1 MTQRGLVCLL
11 LGALAWGQAAKPASA
26 PKSSAG
32 QSNATGM
39 TKSDDAA
46 KSEAKVAATDPVITI
61 SNMCDKP
68 GANNAECKTVVT
80 RAEFEH
86 LMDTVAPNA
95 PPAARRQIAS
105 RYAQMLV
112 MSHDAEKM
120 GLDKTAHFD
129 EMMRI
134 SRMQVLAQALQQD
147 IQEKAADVPEK
158 DIQAY
163 YDANKNNFEEAT
175 LQRVFVPKSKQLA
188 PPKEKLSD
196 EQTQKRQEAAEAAM
210 KTEAEALQ
218 KRAAAGEDFGKLQK
232 EAFETA
238 GMKAQAPTSNL
249 PDMRRNSLPMSQ
261 RSVFDLKD
269 GAVSPVIADGAGYFI
284 YKMGTKQIL
293 PLDKVKEEIHNQ
305 LRAQR
310 MQESMEKLQQAS
322 TPVLND
328 DYFGNVPEGKQP
340 MIQPGFKPAPKP
352 SGAQSKPTPEKQS
365 K

>member
-1 MTQRGLVCLL
+1 MIQRGLVCLL

-26 PKSSAG
+26 AKNNAD
-32 QSNATGM
+32 QSNAAGM
-39 TKSDDAA
+39 SKSDDAA
-46 KSEAKVAATDPVITI
+46 KTEAKVAPSDPVITI
-61 SNMCDKP
+61 SNMCTKP
-68 GANNAECKTVVT
+68 ESGANCKTVVT
-80 RAEFEH
+80 RADFEH
-86 LMDTVAPNA
+86 LLNTVAPNA

-120 GLDKTAHFD
+120 GLDKTPHFD
-129 EMMRI
+129 EMMKV

-147 IQEKAADVPEK
+147 IQEKAAQVPDA

-163 YDANKNNFEEAT
+163 YDGHKNDFEQAS
-175 LQRVFVPKSKQLA
+175 LQRIFVPKSKQLE
-188 PPKEKLSD
+188 PSKEKLTD
-196 EQTQKRQEAAEAAM
+196 EQTEKRQQDAEAVM

-218 KRAAAGEDFGKLQK
+218 KRAAAGEDFSKLQK
-232 EAFETA
+232 EAFDAA
-238 GMKAQAPTSNL
+238 GMKAQAPNSTL
-249 PDMRRNSLPMSQ
+249 PDMRRNSLPLTQ

-269 GAVSPVIADGAGYFI
+269 GAVSPVIADGAGFFI
-284 YKMGTKQIL
+284 YKMGKKENL

-328 DYFGNVPEGKQP
+328 DYFGNVPEGPQP
-340 MIQPGFKPAPKP
+340 MVQPGFKPAPKP
-352 SGAQSKPTPEKQS
+352 GVKPMASQKPSK
-365 K
+365 